1 MFFLLAFFL
10 HILLM
15 HREQL
20 LPLGLQVPFPCNI
33 CQVLINKYYSSDVSG
48 IADCRFPVLDSS
60 YVLYRWPYLFMIA
73 ERRSSCPRTTTVYID
88 TVSSR

>member
-20 LPLGLQVPFPCNI
+20 LPLRLQVPFPCNI
-33 CQVLINKYYSSDVSG
+33 SQVLINKYYSSDVSS
-48 IADCRFPVLDSS
+48 IADFQSS
-60 YVLYRWPYLFMIA
+60 ILVMYYIA
-73 ERRSSCPRTTTVYID
+73 GHICS
-88 TVSSR
+88 